1 MLNAISSLSLSFLQ
15 NPIQVNNDLVIMC
28 DIVFAAAQLEMKLP

>member
-15 NPIQVNNDLVIMC
+15 KPIQVNNDLVIMC
-28 DIVFAAAQLEMKLP
+28 DIVFAPAQLEMKLP